1 MDHANRCYLPVDRSL
16 MIPSIVPNF
25 RAEFE
30 AHYGRGCQSCRAALL
45 PKILDLDEARGE
57 CIYARA
63 KKPVAP
69 AG

>member
-1 MDHANRCYLPVDRSL
+1 

-30 AHYGRGCQSCRAALL
+30 AHCGRGCESCRAALP

-57 CIYARA
+57 FVYARA
-63 KKPVAP
+63 KEPVVP